1 MKNIIKNLYENL
13 YENFGDLS
21 GVALF
26 AITEELIF
34 LFTLFAISLRDLIH

>member
-26 AITEELIF
+26 TITLELTFLTAILIC
-34 LFTLFAISLRDLIH
+34 ALIAL